1 MLYFKSKD
9 LATVNTVDVSVQRL
23 DVFFFFATF
32 ISLEKA
38 FQVFRC
44 PPLSLL
50 GNGLLG
56 PYEPAPAPLTSFL
69 LPTLAHT
76 PLMLSPEGP
85 RHTPAFGCLHLQ
97 VPPLDTQP
105 LII

>member
-1 MLYFKSKD
+1 MP
-9 LATVNTVDVSVQRL
+9 VNTVDVSVQRL

-56 PYEPAPAPLTSFL
+56 P
-69 LPTLAHT
+69 
-76 PLMLSPEGP
+76 
-85 RHTPAFGCLHLQ
+85 
-97 VPPLDTQP
+97 
-105 LII
+105 

>member
-23 DVFFFFATF
+23 DVFFLQLLFLLRKPGT
-32 ISLEKA
+32 
-38 FQVFRC
+38 RC

-56 PYEPAPAPLTSFL
+56 PYEPAL
-69 LPTLAHT
+69 LL
-76 PLMLSPEGP
+76 
-85 RHTPAFGCLHLQ
+85 
-97 VPPLDTQP
+97 
-105 LII
+105 